1 MTGRNFLKSTGIAI
15 AHQLI
20 STLGVMIISG
30 ELVFTFCA
38 AARTWNPSVPAKLAS
53 RILTGIPGFPVQA
66 VISLLLGFLLA
77 KFFGRWVM
85 VRVMVWMWVLPL
97 ILFGL
102 TVLFPPMHGAPL
114 FAPYARGNSG
124 PGNTFLSLL
133 SYSLPLVAAAG
144 YSLGAKVADRRVHP
158 AMNRHSS

>member
-1 MTGRNFLKSTGIAI
+1 MTISSFLKSTGIVI

-20 STLGVMIISG
+20 STLGVLIISG
-30 ELVFTFCA
+30 QLVFTFCA
-38 AARTWNPSVPAKLAS
+38 VARTWNPSVPAKLAS
-53 RILTGIPGFPVQA
+53 KILTGIPGFPVQA
-66 VISLLLGFLLA
+66 VIGLVLGFLLA
-77 KFFGRWVM
+77 RFFGRWVM

-102 TVLFPPMHGAPL
+102 AVLFPPMHGAPL

-124 PGNTFLSLL
+124 PANTFLSVL
-133 SYSLPLVAAAG
+133 SYSFPLVAAAA

-158 AMNRHSS
+158 AQ